1 MLNTKAAL
9 NVVRSHESYG
19 DSFELLRASLIVILE
34 DKINDLQSDCS
45 LNAGPE
51 QEAWTERDWLE
62 YEAELNTLNDKLRAA
77 YELPESKL
85 LQFVLGSI

>member
-9 NVVRSHESYG
+9 SIVRSHESYG

-34 DKINDLQSDCS
+34 DRINDLQSDCA

-51 QEAWTERDWLE
+51 QEAWTEKDWAE
-62 YEAELNTLNDKLRAA
+62 YNEELNSLYKKLTAA
-77 YELPESKL
+77 NELSDAKL
-85 LQFVLGSI
+85 LQYVLGSI